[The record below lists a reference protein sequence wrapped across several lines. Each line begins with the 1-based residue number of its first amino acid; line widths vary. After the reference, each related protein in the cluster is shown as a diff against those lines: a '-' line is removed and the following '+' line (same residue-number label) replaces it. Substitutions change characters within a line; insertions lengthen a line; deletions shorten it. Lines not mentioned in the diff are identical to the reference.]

1 MMRAHP
7 HTVYAGTSGWAYA
20 TWKPGFYPAKTPAAR
35 MLAYYASQLNSVEV
49 NFTFRRLPTDKQLT
63 TWLEAAPVG
72 FRFSFKA
79 PQVITHLK
87 RLRDCAGALA
97 ALKAALAPAERA
109 SKLGAVLFQL
119 PPNFRADVERLKT
132 FLGDVA
138 RLKLR
143 AAFEFRHES
152 WFDDATYAA
161 LEQANAALCIA
172 ESDELQT
179 PQRRTADFLCY
190 RLRRSS
196 YSEADLQELARRF
209 AEDAERGDVY
219 AYFMHEDAP
228 DGPLR
233 ARAVLKA
240 LAP

>member
-1 MMRAHP
+1 MMPAHP

-20 TWKPGFYPAKTPAAR
+20 SWKPGFYPAKTPAAR

-49 NFTFRRLPTDKQLT
+49 NFTFRQLPTEKQLT
-63 TWLEAAPVG
+63 TWLDATSEG

-79 PQVITHLK
+79 PQAITHLK
-87 RLRDCAGALA
+87 RLRECGDALG
-97 ALKAALAPAERA
+97 ALKASLLSAERA
-109 SKLGAVLFQL
+109 GKLGAVLFQL

-132 FLGDVA
+132 FLEDVG
-138 RLKLR
+138 RVKLR

-152 WFDDATYAA
+152 WLDEAVYAA

-172 ESDELQT
+172 ESDEFET

-190 RLRRSS
+190 RLRRSHYDEES
-196 YSEADLQELARRF
+196 LQSLARRF
-209 AEDAERGDVY
+209 AKNAEQSDVY

-233 ARAVLKA
+233 ARAVLEA
-240 LAP
+240 LAQ

>member
-1 MMRAHP
+1 MDP

-20 TWKPGFYPAKTPAAR
+20 SWKPGFYPAKTPAAR

-49 NFTFRRLPTDKQLT
+49 NFTFRQLPTEKQLT
-63 TWLEAAPVG
+63 TWLDAATDG

-79 PQVITHLK
+79 PQAITHLK
-87 RLRDCAGALA
+87 RLRECGGALA
-97 ALKAALAPAERA
+97 ALKSALLPAERA
-109 SKLGAVLFQL
+109 GKLGALLFQL

-132 FLGDVA
+132 FLDDVA
-138 RLKLR
+138 QLKLR

-152 WFDDATYAA
+152 WFEEATYAA
-161 LEQANAALCIA
+161 LTQGNAALCIA

-179 PQRRTADFLCY
+179 PQRRTADFRCY

-196 YSEADLQELARRF
+196 YSEADLQERARRF
-209 AEDAERGDVY
+209 AEDAKQGDVY

-233 ARAVLKA
+233 ARAMLEA
-240 LAP
+240 LAR

>member
-1 MMRAHP
+1 
-7 HTVYAGTSGWAYA
+7 
-20 TWKPGFYPAKTPAAR
+20 
-35 MLAYYASQLNSVEV
+35 
-49 NFTFRRLPTDKQLT
+49 LT
-63 TWLEAAPVG
+63 TWLEAAPEG

-79 PQVITHLK
+79 PQAITHLK
-87 RLRDCAGALA
+87 RLRECGAALA

-119 PPNFRADVERLKT
+119 PPNFRADLERLKA
-132 FLGDVA
+132 FLEEAGQ
-138 RLKLR
+138 LKMR
-143 AAFEFRHES
+143 IAFEFRHGS
-152 WFDDATYAA
+152 WFDEATYAA

-179 PQRRTADFLCY
+179 PQRRTADFLCC

-209 AEDAERGDVY
+209 AEDAEHGDVY

-240 LAP
+240 LAQ

>member
-1 MMRAHP
+1 MHSHP
-7 HTVYAGTSGWAYA
+7 HNVYAGTSGWAYA
-20 TWKPGFYPAKTPAAR
+20 SWKPGFYPAKTPAAR

-49 NFTFRRLPTDKQLT
+49 NFTFRQLPTEKQLT
-63 TWLEAAPVG
+63 TWLDAATEG

-79 PQVITHLK
+79 PQAITHLK
-87 RLRDCAGALA
+87 RLRECGDALA
-97 ALKAALAPAERA
+97 ALKSALLPAERA
-109 SKLGAVLFQL
+109 GKLGAVLFQL
-119 PPNFRADVERLKT
+119 PPNFRADTERLKS
-132 FLGDVA
+132 FLDDLT

-152 WFDDATYAA
+152 WFEEPTYAA
-161 LEQANAALCIA
+161 LEQGHAALCIA

-196 YSEADLQELARRF
+196 YSEAELQELARRF
-209 AEDAERGDVY
+209 AEDARHGDVY

-233 ARAVLKA
+233 ARAVLEA
-240 LAP
+240 LAQ

>member
-1 MMRAHP
+1 MDP

-20 TWKPGFYPAKTPAAR
+20 SWKPGFYPAKTPAAR

-49 NFTFRRLPTDKQLT
+49 NFTFRQLPTEKQLT
-63 TWLEAAPVG
+63 TWLDAATDG

-79 PQVITHLK
+79 PQAITHLK
-87 RLRDCAGALA
+87 RLRECGGALA
-97 ALKAALAPAERA
+97 ALKSALLPAERA
-109 SKLGAVLFQL
+109 GKLGAVLFQL
-119 PPNFRADVERLKT
+119 PPNFRADVERLKA
-132 FLGDVA
+132 FLDDVA
-138 RLKLR
+138 QLKLR

-152 WFDDATYAA
+152 WFEEATYVA
-161 LEQANAALCIA
+161 LTQGNAALCIA

-196 YSEADLQELARRF
+196 YSEADLQERARRF
-209 AEDAERGDVY
+209 AEDAKQGDVY

-233 ARAVLKA
+233 ARAMLEA
-240 LAP
+240 LAR